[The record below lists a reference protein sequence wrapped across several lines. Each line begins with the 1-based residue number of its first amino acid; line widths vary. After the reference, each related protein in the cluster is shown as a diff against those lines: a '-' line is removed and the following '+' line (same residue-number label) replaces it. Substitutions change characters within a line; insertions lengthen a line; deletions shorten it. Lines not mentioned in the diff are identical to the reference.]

1 MCQEHWQLR
10 TIASLSC
17 VRIRVLNRDLGNY
30 PAAATAQSSRPVPGP
45 RTQER
50 PTAYADRIGEWCI
63 RQKTD
68 RQRKDHGLFLTPA
81 PVADFMARRIT
92 SRAHELRVLDPA
104 AGTGILCC
112 AAVEQLVSR
121 RPKPRIVELVA
132 YEIDRELLPPLR
144 AVLDHL
150 ADWCRRRYGVTVSVR
165 IETTDFILA
174 NEKLLR
180 PRGLFARRSAAEPFD
195 IVIANPPY
203 FKIGKHDPRA
213 AAVSEV
219 VHGQP
224 NIYALFMATGAAL
237 LRQRGDFVFITP
249 RSFASGP
256 YFRQFRA
263 VFFEMIRPTRVHVF
277 GSRRDAF
284 RRDAVLQENVIMCG
298 IRQNHGLEDSST
310 VEISSSLGVADLG
323 ESSVREVPADTVLDP
338 RSTESVLRL
347 PVCDDDERAL
357 AVVDAWPS
365 SLSDLG
371 LNISTGPVVAFRA
384 SKFIAK
390 DGKIPVSHVPLLWMN
405 HVRAMEARW
414 PLSRHKPEYIA
425 RQGAGALL
433 LPNRNYVLLRRFSAK
448 EEPRRL
454 TAAPFI
460 AADFEVPE
468 VGLENHLNYIHRP
481 GGELSEDEA
490 WGLAALYNSRLLDT
504 WFRSVNGNTQVNAT
518 ELRAMPLPTHEM
530 IVELGRRVKRLPN
543 PASEVDALVASMMV
557 PHPWKEAAVG

>member
-1 MCQEHWQLR
+1 MSQDR
-10 TIASLSC
+10 AKPSPGGS
-17 VRIRVLNRDLGNY
+17 V
-30 PAAATAQSSRPVPGP
+30 PSRWPMPGP
-45 RTQER
+45 RTVER

-68 RQRKDHGLFLTPA
+68 RERKDHGLFLTPA
-81 PVADFMARRIT
+81 PVADFMAGRIT
-92 SRAHELRVLDPA
+92 CEEHEIRVLDPA
-104 AGTGILCC
+104 AGAGILCC
-112 AAVEQLVSR
+112 TAIEHLASR
-121 RPKPRIVELVA
+121 RVKPRIVRLIA
-132 YEIDRELLPPLR
+132 YEIDRDLLPPLR

-150 ADWCRRRYGVTVSVR
+150 ADWCCRRHGVTVSVR

-174 NEKLLR
+174 NAKLLR
-180 PRGLFARRSAAEPFD
+180 PRGLFPGHSAAEPFD
-195 IVIANPPY
+195 VVIANPPY
-203 FKIGKHDPRA
+203 FKIGKDDPRA

-224 NIYALFMATGAAL
+224 NIYALFMAAGAAL

-256 YFRQFRA
+256 YFRQFRT
-263 VFFEMIRPTRVHVF
+263 VFFDLVQPTRVHVF

-284 RRDAVLQENVIMCG
+284 RRDAVLQENVIVCG
-298 IRQNHGLEDSST
+298 IRQDHGLKNSST
-310 VEISSSLGVADLG
+310 VEISSSLGVDDLG
-323 ESSVREVPADTVLDP
+323 ESSVREVPASTVLNVD
-338 RSTESVLRL
+338 STEKVLRL

-371 LNISTGPVVAFRA
+371 LNISTGPVVAFRS

-390 DGKIPVSHVPLLWMN
+390 DGEIPARHVPLLWMN

-414 PLSRHKPEYIA
+414 PLNRHKPEYIV
-425 RQGAGALL
+425 RKGAGALL

-460 AADFEVPE
+460 AVDFEVPE

-481 GGELSEDEA
+481 GGSLSEDEA

-504 WFRSVNGNTQVNAT
+504 WFRTVNGNTQVNAT
-518 ELRAMPLPTHEM
+518 ELRAMPLPAHDT
-530 IVELGRRVKRLPN
+530 IVGLGRQVKHLPD
-543 PASEVDALVASMMV
+543 PAAEVDALVASMMV
-557 PHPWKEAAVG
+557 PLPWKEAAVG

>member
-1 MCQEHWQLR
+1 MSHDR
-10 TIASLSC
+10 TRQALA
-17 VRIRVLNRDLGNY
+17 G
-30 PAAATAQSSRPVPGP
+30 PAPSRWAMPGP
-45 RTQER
+45 RTTER
-50 PTAYADRIGEWCI
+50 PTAYADGIGEWCI

-81 PVADFMARRIT
+81 PVAHFMAKRLT
-92 SRAHELRVLDPA
+92 AEAHEVRILDPA

-112 AAVEQLVSR
+112 AAVEHLVSR
-121 RPKPRIVELVA
+121 RVKPRIVEVVA
-132 YEIDRELLPPLR
+132 YEIDRDLLPPLR

-150 ADWCRRRYGVTVSVR
+150 ADWCLRRYAVTVSVR

-180 PRGLFARRSAAEPFD
+180 PRGLFPGRSAAQPFD

-203 FKIGKHDPRA
+203 FKIGKDDPRA
-213 AAVSEV
+213 AAVAEV

-224 NIYALFMATGAAL
+224 NIYALFMAASAAL
-237 LRQRGDFVFITP
+237 LRQQGDFVFITP

-256 YFRQFRA
+256 YFRQFRT
-263 VFFEMIRPTRVHVF
+263 VFFKLIRPTRVHVF

-298 IRQNHGLEDSST
+298 IRQDHGLENSRA
-310 VEISSSLGVADLG
+310 VEISSSLGVDDLG
-323 ESSVREVPADTVLDP
+323 ESSVREVPPDTVLDP
-338 RSTESVLRL
+338 GSSEKVLRL

-365 SLSDLG
+365 GLQALG
-371 LNISTGPVVAFRA
+371 LRISTGPVVAFRTT
-384 SKFIAK
+384 KLIALQ
-390 DGKIPVSHVPLLWMN
+390 GAIPVSHVPLLWMN
-405 HVRAMEARW
+405 HVRAMRATW

-425 RQGAGALL
+425 RQGAGGLL

-454 TAAPFI
+454 TAAPYI
-460 AADFEVPE
+460 AANFQVAE

-504 WFRSVNGNTQVNAT
+504 WFRTVNGNTQVNAT
-518 ELRAMPLPTHEM
+518 ELRAMPLPTAET
-530 IVELGRRVKRLPN
+530 IVELGRQVKRLPN
-543 PASEVDALVASMMV
+543 PASEVDALVAGIAV
-557 PHPWKEAAVG
+557 PDSWQEAAVG